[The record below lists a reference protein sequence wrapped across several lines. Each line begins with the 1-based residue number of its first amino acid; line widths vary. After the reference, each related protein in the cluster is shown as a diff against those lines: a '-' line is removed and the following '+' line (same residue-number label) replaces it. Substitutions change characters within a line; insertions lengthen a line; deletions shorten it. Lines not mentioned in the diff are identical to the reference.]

1 MQNKPIRPGYV
12 PVTIELPADLA
23 AEFQQKN
30 YDWSPVVR
38 LLLHEF
44 TPDDIAETL
53 LILYFEFTQQLAI
66 APADLS
72 LSGAQLR
79 EHLCTIQYLYQ
90 TIRDFERS
98 EAAAV
103 SNEEL

>member
-1 MQNKPIRPGYV
+1 MSNKSIRPGYV

-44 TPDDIAETL
+44 TPGDIAETL

-72 LSGAQLR
+72 LSASELR
-79 EHLCTIQYLYQ
+79 EHLCTIQNLYQ
-90 TIRDFERS
+90 AMRS
-98 EAAAV
+98 LENSGQIATPI
-103 SNEEL
+103 EES

>member
-12 PVTIELPADLA
+12 PVTIELPAALA
-23 AEFQQKN
+23 EEFQRKN

-44 TPDDIAETL
+44 TPGDIAKTL

-72 LSGAQLR
+72 LSGSELR
-79 EHLCTIQYLYQ
+79 KHLCTIQNLYQ
-90 TIRDFERS
+90 AMRS
-98 EAAAV
+98 LENSGQIATPI
-103 SNEEL
+103 EES

>member
-12 PVTIELPADLA
+12 PVTIELQA
-23 AEFQQKN
+23 ASAEEFQRKN

-44 TPDDIAETL
+44 TPGDIAETL

-72 LSGAQLR
+72 LSGSELR
-79 EHLCTIQYLYQ
+79 KHLCTIQNLYQ
-90 TIRDFERS
+90 AMRS
-98 EAAAV
+98 LENSGQIATPI
-103 SNEEL
+103 EES

>member
-12 PVTIELPADLA
+12 PVTIELPAALA
-23 AEFQQKN
+23 EEFQRKN

-44 TPDDIAETL
+44 TPGDIAETL
-53 LILYFEFTQQLAI
+53 LYFEFTQQLAI

-72 LSGAQLR
+72 LSGSELR
-79 EHLCTIQYLYQ
+79 KHLCTIQNLYQ
-90 TIRDFERS
+90 AMRS
-98 EAAAV
+98 LENSGQIATPI
-103 SNEEL
+103 EES